1 MRKLLFLTFLILFL
15 NPSFSQQRYSDLRK
29 ADTDFR
35 NNKINLNQFPLDEAP
50 PFGQFTFMEK
60 KYVALF
66 KEQILKYFHN
76 STNKNATMVTDV
88 DNGYIFFTGSTPK
101 REDGYVVL
109 NSVLQGPLGYTS
121 RPDTLSDDFMLGK
134 IEFREFSGS
143 SIDDRL
149 KKIISDL
156 YQGKVKNEEVFEI
169 GTVRVN
175 CYLKNSNEQM
185 EAVNNFSFDQRTKK
199 PLLKPVK
206 IDTLWMYDQTQRIS
220 GKINGVYFEGS
231 GYAFADAIL
240 SSTKNLWKTDYHPEK
255 IAFKKQDLNTTA
267 KWAELIPFGLFKEY
281 FVKPASFRKTNQMF
295 QLELDLKLNYYDIQ
309 GMKGAA
315 CLIPNVGVFDD
326 TTFQLSSVDFKFN
339 PKDLLTNQKR
349 MWQIGHSRDQNLLYE
364 TFLDNC
370 VAQYKQYLKDPSV
383 YTKKSYGP
391 SGGGQSNSASVR
403 QCSGRTLKGARCRR
417 RTTSSS
423 GRCFQH

>member
-66 KEQILKYFHN
+66 KEQILKNFHK
-76 STNKNATMVTDV
+76 STNQNAFMVTDV

-109 NSVLQGPLGYTS
+109 NSVLRGPLGYTS

-143 SIDDRL
+143 TIDDRL

-156 YQGKVKNEEVFEI
+156 YQGKVKNGEVFEI

-185 EAVNNFSFDQRTKK
+185 EAVNNFSFDQQKK

-240 SSTKNLWKTDYHPEK
+240 SVPRTYGKQITIRKQSLIKSK
-255 IAFKKQDLNTTA
+255 I
-267 KWAELIPFGLFKEY
+267 
-281 FVKPASFRKTNQMF
+281 
-295 QLELDLKLNYYDIQ
+295 
-309 GMKGAA
+309 
-315 CLIPNVGVFDD
+315 
-326 TTFQLSSVDFKFN
+326 
-339 PKDLLTNQKR
+339 
-349 MWQIGHSRDQNLLYE
+349 
-364 TFLDNC
+364 
-370 VAQYKQYLKDPSV
+370 
-383 YTKKSYGP
+383 
-391 SGGGQSNSASVR
+391 
-403 QCSGRTLKGARCRR
+403 
-417 RTTSSS
+417 
-423 GRCFQH
+423 